1 LFICPYLNNL
11 HKLLILE
18 KIVITGGSGLLG
30 QAIIPVLKEAGYDA
44 VALRRPYVQG
54 DLAGATA
61 IINLAGESLSAG
73 RWTTSRKKEIIQ
85 SRVNTLGSIRDL
97 LQTGTVKT
105 LISASAVGYYG
116 SVTTDHIYT
125 EDDPPGNDFLAEV
138 CREWESAANSFRP
151 LGMRVATVR
160 IGVVLS
166 EKGGALPKMMMPLRF
181 GVSVPLGSGKQWLP
195 WIHTDDL
202 ARVFLHLL
210 QHPELSGPFNAAA
223 PEPVTNLEFMKHLAH
238 LKNRL
243 FIPVGVPG
251 FLLKVML
258 GEMAVVTLRGSRI
271 SADKLIRSGFEFRF
285 PELVSIHF

>member
-1 LFICPYLNNL
+1 M
-11 HKLLILE
+11 E